1 MLCVNTDQGKTIG
14 VEALNNGQSDTLCGY
29 VSSFLQSPQCLLND
43 PMNKVALLEGMEVMH
58 ELKSIDFPLSSLT

>member
-1 MLCVNTDQGKTIG
+1 MFRVNTNQGKTTG
-14 VEALNNGQSDTLCGY
+14 VEALNNGQYDTFYGY

-43 PMNKVALLEGMEVMH
+43 PMNKVAFLEGLEVMH